1 MGSVE
6 IGRGRGFWPL
16 GPRSFRMRRTR
27 APFLVVLAIIT
38 ILVIASNLPVRPRFR
53 DVDVRRKAAHRR
65 DPVSQG
71 TVGPRRR
78 SRAPRTPF
86 QMPSSPTI
94 LGDSGKDLRDTLAS
108 RPFPAESGGVGAF
121 CGHREVQPGSH
132 GTPAGGAHVH
142 HGRGSVR
149 RERHERP
156 RERAPV
162 PSTGSGRRCPVTA
175 YLRPVF
181 DGWTHLWAQSNRVL
195 YTVSMVHHR
204 SSKTATVTACYFVSR

>member
-1 MGSVE
+1 MAICREFLSRVPWHDGPGAWMGSVE

-108 RPFPAESGGVGAF
+108 RPFPAESGGSVPSVVTERSNRAPMGLRQVVHMYITAGAACVG
-121 CGHREVQPGSH
+121 SD
-132 GTPAGGAHVH
+132 T
-142 HGRGSVR
+142 RG
-149 RERHERP
+149 REREPQSHR
-156 RERAPV
+156 RALGV
-162 PSTGSGRRCPVTA
+162 GVR
-175 YLRPVF
+175 
-181 DGWTHLWAQSNRVL
+181 
-195 YTVSMVHHR
+195 
-204 SSKTATVTACYFVSR
+204 